1 MEGKALLPQRPLLSS
16 ARKPLHSPPCP
27 APQVLF
33 YETTLGTAPV
43 AHYVPNLFVDI
54 SPSYERKCL
63 ALDCFRA
70 QPDLADRYGILARY
84 RAIEAQSTAW
94 MKGCEYAEGFVRLS
108 TEAAGFDGPMGF
120 GT

>member
-1 MEGKALLPQRPLLSS
+1 MERFATSFS
-16 ARKPLHSPPCP
+16 
-27 APQVLF
+27 
-33 YETTLGTAPV
+33 
-43 AHYVPNLFVDI
+43 
-54 SPSYERKCL
+54 SPSYERKCQ

-120 GT
+120 GA